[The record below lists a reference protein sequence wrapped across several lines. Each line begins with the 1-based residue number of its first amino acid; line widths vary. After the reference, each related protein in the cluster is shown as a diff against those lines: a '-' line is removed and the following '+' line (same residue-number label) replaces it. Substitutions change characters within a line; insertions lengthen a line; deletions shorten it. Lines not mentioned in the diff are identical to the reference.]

1 MARSV
6 GPGRLGLPRAAR
18 LMVVLLLPLLHLPY
32 QAEAH
37 VALTFPP
44 ARKYDLDFLDNS
56 RTKPPC
62 GMPKGSLKT
71 SFIEGSTFNVSWHLA
86 YPHRGGFRLEI
97 LDTKEKPIL
106 SLTPSSKERRF
117 VRDDATAQQFQVSLP
132 RNFTCRDCTLRLVRQ
147 ADEWGGN
154 YRFWSCADVDI
165 VPRREHHETC
175 SGHGKFIARCKC
187 DRKYYGP
194 RCEFWDECVT
204 NQDCGIQGT
213 CVDLGGTSLPRRQC
227 YCRLGWFGPGCNKK
241 SPIKSTDID
250 YSVYKAKTLSP
261 DLNVYWR
268 VLKEQKE
275 LEVVLKV
282 NGTSWVALGVRPRKL
297 TAECKNFPLIGAPG
311 DTSEAGIA
319 EPEPASEPTSEPGED
334 AKLRCASCS
343 NPTLSQNREQNQ
355 EQNRTLNR
363 ALSQVRNRVPSQ
375 AQNRNPN
382 RNLNLHPNLEQS
394 LMRSQV
400 NAKSCL
406 KMEEP
411 KSEPE
416 PGAEPT
422 AEPASEPTSE
432 PSSEPEPKS
441 EPEPAGEPEPES
453 ATEPTPE
460 PKGPA
465 KKSKR
470 AAATTPAAE
479 PEPEPKTEP
488 ASEPASKPKSK
499 PTAAATAAGPK
510 LKMNPYTPRHDF
522 NPMDCTDI
530 VIGTARGD
538 NHRVWDYY
546 TRDRSTPRMDSFWGG
561 KSDLTASGGFE
572 RDGVTTIVY
581 RRPLAASEPTDH
593 EIVDD
598 LMHVIWAR
606 GQEPGAYVHSP
617 PSGVEKETVS
627 VREFYQPDELKY
639 HGHRM
644 QRGVTQINF
653 LEEERKVP
661 VAAAGV
667 TATPES
673 TNGEGMIVPAGPV
686 GHELDNECH
695 GFYKYPRTCDPE
707 QANCEYFL
715 SWQTVA
721 RGEAVHFHLETKH
734 TATWTG
740 VGFSDDQRMSQT
752 DAIIGWVDKSG
763 RPFLMDTWINGYSA
777 PKLDDRQDL
786 YNASGAIQN
795 GRTVLD
801 FTRKRVTGD
810 ESDLA
815 FAEDRCLYMMFPI
828 EGGAFNPVNK
838 KLGKHASVPVVTD
851 TRVCIKSCAK
861 QFEQLLTVAATPAPD
876 RIAYG
881 ASIKLTNL
889 AAGFQVP
896 NSGTPEHRDLS
907 KSVTDT
913 FNGVLREVPGF
924 YRTDVQEFEKDADG
938 SVLVK
943 MNILVDKE
951 QKDGTKNPL
960 ADDPA
965 KLELTLHNLM
975 VNNLSSGKVGAFS
988 VDPTY
993 LEFTQLEG
1001 QASSPKE
1008 EYDLLPA
1015 GVRLYLILG
1024 CIAGLVFIA
1033 IVQATCTIIKTRRTN
1048 RLKDQLIPNSAWK
1061 DYSSNTNYAFDNF
1074 EPESK
1079 HHKGRSSDRGY
1090 SNGNSQQ
1097 TTLQMS
1103 HSPNKSQ
1110 YYEIDRTDGGG
1121 MPTHRN
1127 GNSGYPYPQ
1136 GQPRHGYD
1144 RTGDRSSYADRAYSL
1159 PRPMHQQQQQQMQ
1172 QRHHQ
1177 EMQSRPNNDYYT
1189 QDRRGKSRN
1198 NGSHYAG
1205 NGHQHQSQHH
1215 HQQQQQQQQ
1224 QQRPMPDSSDLYFTP
1239 TQRKYSGEV
1248 VRVFV
1253 DYNKD
1258 KK

>member
-6 GPGRLGLPRAAR
+6 GPGPGLPGAAR
-18 LMVVLLLPLLHLPY
+18 LMVLLCLLPLLPRPDP
-32 QAEAH
+32 AEAH

-117 VRDDATAQQFQVSLP
+117 VREDATAQQFQVSLP

-187 DRKYYGP
+187 DKKYYGP

-297 TAECKNFPLIGAPG
+297 TAECKNFPLIAAPG
-311 DTSEAGIA
+311 AAGSEAVSQHPSQNPTLNRNRA
-319 EPEPASEPTSEPGED
+319 QNLVQSRERSREQNRNLVQSQALSRSPNQSQNRHRNLEQNLMRNQSPRVNRNQVRNLPQNLPVNLLPSHRPSQPKSEPEPASEPG
-334 AKLRCASCS
+334 A
-343 NPTLSQNREQNQ
+343 
-355 EQNRTLNR
+355 
-363 ALSQVRNRVPSQ
+363 
-375 AQNRNPN
+375 
-382 RNLNLHPNLEQS
+382 
-394 LMRSQV
+394 
-400 NAKSCL
+400 
-406 KMEEP
+406 
-411 KSEPE
+411 E
-416 PGAEPT
+416 PGA
-422 AEPASEPTSE
+422 
-432 PSSEPEPKS
+432 EPEPKS
-441 EPEPAGEPEPES
+441 EPEPTSEPEPES

-488 ASEPASKPKSK
+488 ASEPAAKPKPK
-499 PTAAATAAGPK
+499 PTAAAAGPK
-510 LKMNPYTPRHDF
+510 LKLNSYTPRHDF

-561 KSDLTASGGFE
+561 KSDLTATGGFE

-617 PSGVEKETVS
+617 PSGVEKETAS

-653 LEEERKVP
+653 LEEEVQRKVA
-661 VAAAGV
+661 VAGTDAAGV
-667 TATPES
+667 TATPDGAS
-673 TNGEGMIVPAGPV
+673 GQGVIVPAGPV

-896 NSGTPEHRDLS
+896 DSGTPEHRDLS

-938 SVLVK
+938 SVVVK

-951 QKDGTKNPL
+951 MKNGTKNLL

-1008 EYDLLPA
+1008 EYELLPA

-1127 GNSGYPYPQ
+1127 GSSGYPYPP

-1159 PRPMHQQQQQQMQ
+1159 PRPMHQQQQQQQQQQMQ

-1177 EMQSRPNNDYYT
+1177 EMQSRPTGDYYT

-1205 NGHQHQSQHH
+1205 NGHQPQHQSLQQHH
-1215 HQQQQQQQQ
+1215 HQQQQQHQQ

>member
-1 MARSV
+1 MKRSDSGGMRPLLV
-6 GPGRLGLPRAAR
+6 AGF
-18 LMVVLLLPLLHLPY
+18 VVLVAASLQHA
-32 QAEAH
+32 AEAH

-56 RTKPPC
+56 RTKAPC

-86 YPHRGGFRLEI
+86 YPHRGGFRLEV
-97 LDTKEKPIL
+97 LDAKEKPVL
-106 SLTPSSKERRF
+106 NLTPSSKEKRF

-187 DRKYYGP
+187 DKKYYGQ
-194 RCEFWDECVT
+194 RCEFWDECVS

-227 YCRLGWFGPGCNKK
+227 YCRLGWFGPGCSKK
-241 SPIKSTDID
+241 SPIKSADID

-268 VLKEQKE
+268 VLKEQNE
-275 LEVVLKV
+275 IEVVLKV
-282 NGTSWVALGVRPRKL
+282 NGTSWVALGLRPRKM
-297 TAECKNFPLIGAPG
+297 TAECKNFPLLGGTTVGTTEGAV
-311 DTSEAGIA
+311 A
-319 EPEPASEPTSEPGED
+319 EPEPASEPNSGPEPE
-334 AKLRCASCS
+334 
-343 NPTLSQNREQNQ
+343 T
-355 EQNRTLNR
+355 
-363 ALSQVRNRVPSQ
+363 
-375 AQNRNPN
+375 
-382 RNLNLHPNLEQS
+382 
-394 LMRSQV
+394 
-400 NAKSCL
+400 
-406 KMEEP
+406 
-411 KSEPE
+411 EPE
-416 PGAEPT
+416 PGAEPG
-422 AEPASEPTSE
+422 AEPDAEPGAEPGAEPEPTSE
-432 PSSEPEPKS
+432 P
-441 EPEPAGEPEPES
+441 EPASEPEPES
-453 ATEPTPE
+453 ATEPSAE
-460 PKGPA
+460 PNKGV
-465 KKSKR
+465 SKR
-470 AAATTPAAE
+470 TKRDVTSSPAAE

-488 ASEPASKPKSK
+488 ASEPTVKAKPKPKS
-499 PTAAATAAGPK
+499 TATGQMLK
-510 LKMNPYTPRHDF
+510 LNPYTPRHDF

-546 TRDRSTPRMDSFWGG
+546 TRDRSTPRQDSFWGG
-561 KSDLTASGGFE
+561 KSDLTATGGFE
-572 RDGVTTIVY
+572 KDGVTTIVF
-581 RRPLAASEPTDH
+581 RRRLDATEPTDH
-593 EIVDD
+593 AIVDD

-606 GQEPGAYVHSP
+606 GQEPGSYVHSP
-617 PSGVEKETVS
+617 PSGIEKETAS
-627 VREFYQPDELKY
+627 VKEFYQPDELKY
-639 HGHRM
+639 HGHKM

-653 LEEERKVP
+653 LEGDRKEAVE
-661 VAAAGV
+661 AAPGIGLDAK
-667 TATPES
+667 AS
-673 TNGEGMIVPAGPV
+673 TDGDTIVPAGPV

-695 GFYKYPRTCDPE
+695 GFYKFPRTCDPK

-715 SWQTVA
+715 SWQIVS
-721 RGEAVHFHLETKH
+721 RGEAVHFHLETKN

-740 VGFSDDQRMSQT
+740 VGFSDDQKMSQT

-801 FTRKRVTGD
+801 FTRKRITGD

-815 FAEDRCLYMMFPI
+815 FTEDRCLYLMFPI

-838 KLGKHASVPVVTD
+838 KLGKHGSVPVVTD
-851 TRVCIKSCAK
+851 TRVCMKSCAK
-861 QFEQLLTVAATPAPD
+861 MFEQLQTIAATPAPD
-876 RIAYG
+876 RVAYG

-889 AAGFQVP
+889 ASGFQVP
-896 NSGTPEHRDLS
+896 DSGTPEYRDLS
-907 KSVTDT
+907 KSVADT
-913 FNGVLREVPGF
+913 FNGVLKEVSGF
-924 YRTDVQEFEKDADG
+924 HGTDVVDFEKNVDG
-938 SVLVK
+938 SVVVK

-951 QKDGTKNPL
+951 QKDGSRNVL
-960 ADDPA
+960 VDDPA
-965 KLELTLHNLM
+965 KLELTIHNLM

-1008 EYDLLPA
+1008 EYELLPA

-1024 CIAGLVFIA
+1024 CIAALVFIA
-1033 IVQATCTIIKTRRTN
+1033 IIQATCTIIKTQRTN

-1061 DYSSNTNYAFDNF
+1061 DYSANTNYAFDNF
-1074 EPESK
+1074 EPENKSS
-1079 HHKGRSSDRGY
+1079 HGKGRSSDRGY

-1110 YYEIDRTDGGG
+1110 YYEIDRTDGNG
-1121 MPTHRN
+1121 MPPHRGNGAENRN
-1127 GNSGYPYPQ
+1127 GNSGYPAYPPQ
-1136 GQPRHGYD
+1136 QSRHAYGD
-1144 RTGDRSSYADRAYSL
+1144 RTGERPSYTDRAYSL
-1159 PRPMHQQQQQQMQ
+1159 PRPMHQPQQMQ

-1177 EMQSRPNNDYYT
+1177 EMPSGRPANDYYT
-1189 QDRRGKSRN
+1189 QDRRGKARN
-1198 NGSHYAG
+1198 NGAHYAPSG
-1205 NGHQHQSQHH
+1205 NGSH
-1215 HQQQQQQQQ
+1215 HQQQQHQQQQ
-1224 QQRPMPDSSDLYFTP
+1224 HQRPMPDSSDLYFTP

>member
-1 MARSV
+1 MARSA
-6 GPGRLGLPRAAR
+6 GPGPGLPGAVR
-18 LMVVLLLPLLHLPY
+18 LMVMLVLPVVLHLG
-32 QAEAH
+32 AEAH

-97 LDTKEKPIL
+97 LDAREKPVL
-106 SLTPSSKERRF
+106 NLTPSSKEKRF
-117 VRDDATAQQFQVSLP
+117 VRDDVTAQQFQVSLP

-154 YRFWSCADVDI
+154 YRFWSCADVDV

-250 YSVYKAKTLSP
+250 YSVYKAKSLSP

-268 VLKEQKE
+268 VLREQSE

-282 NGTSWVALGVRPRKL
+282 NGTSWVALGWRPRKL
-297 TAECKNFPLIGAPG
+297 TAECKNFPLITAPG
-311 DTSEAGIA
+311 AAASSEAGVA
-319 EPEPASEPTSEPGED
+319 EPEPASEPTSEPE
-334 AKLRCASCS
+334 
-343 NPTLSQNREQNQ
+343 
-355 EQNRTLNR
+355 
-363 ALSQVRNRVPSQ
+363 
-375 AQNRNPN
+375 PN
-382 RNLNLHPNLEQS
+382 
-394 LMRSQV
+394 
-400 NAKSCL
+400 
-406 KMEEP
+406 
-411 KSEPE
+411 SEPE
-416 PGAEPT
+416 PGAEPS
-422 AEPASEPTSE
+422 AEPGAEPGA
-432 PSSEPEPKS
+432 EPEPKS
-441 EPEPAGEPEPES
+441 EPEPASEPGAEPNAEPEPNSEPEPGAEPTSEPASEPTSEPGNFVEPKGEPEPEPGAEPGAEPEPKSEPEPTGEPEPES
-453 ATEPTPE
+453 VTEPTPE
-460 PKGPA
+460 PKGQA
-465 KKSKR
+465 KKVKR

-488 ASEPASKPKSK
+488 ASEPAAKPKQK
-499 PTAAATAAGPK
+499 PTAAAGPK
-510 LKMNPYTPRHDF
+510 LNPYTPRHDF

-561 KSDLTASGGFE
+561 KSDLTATGGFE
-572 RDGVTTIVY
+572 RDGVTTIVF

-593 EIVDD
+593 AFVDD

-617 PSGVEKETVS
+617 PSGIEKEMAS

-661 VAAAGV
+661 AATSATGV
-667 TATPES
+667 TVTPDGAMAS
-673 TNGEGMIVPAGPV
+673 GDGVIVPAGPV
-686 GHELDNECH
+686 GHELDNDCH

-707 QANCEYFL
+707 QANCEYFI

-721 RGEAVHFHLETKH
+721 RGDAVHFHLETKH
-734 TATWTG
+734 TSSWTG

-752 DAIIGWVDKSG
+752 DAIIGWVDKNG

-801 FTRKRVTGD
+801 FTRKRITGD

-828 EGGAFNPVNK
+828 EGGVFNELNK
-838 KLGKHASVPVVTD
+838 KLGKHASVPYVTD

-861 QFEQLLTVAATPAPD
+861 QFEQLLNVAATPAPD

-896 NSGTPEHRDLS
+896 ASGTPEHRDLAN
-907 KSVTDT
+907 SVKDT

-924 YRTDVQEFEKDADG
+924 YKTDVQEFEKDADG
-938 SVLVK
+938 SVVVR

-951 QKDGTKNPL
+951 MKDGTKNPL

-975 VNNLSSGKVGAFS
+975 VNNLSSGKVGALS
-988 VDPTY
+988 VDPSY

-1001 QASSPKE
+1001 QASAPKE

-1079 HHKGRSSDRGY
+1079 NHKGRSSDRGY

-1121 MPTHRN
+1121 MPAHRN
-1127 GNSGYPYPQ
+1127 GNSGYPYPS

-1159 PRPMHQQQQQQMQ
+1159 PRPMHQQQQQQQMQ

-1177 EMQSRPNNDYYT
+1177 EMQSRPTNDYYT

-1205 NGHQHQSQHH
+1205 NGHQHPSQQ
-1215 HQQQQQQQQ
+1215 HQQHQQQQQ

>member
-1 MARSV
+1 M
-6 GPGRLGLPRAAR
+6 
-18 LMVVLLLPLLHLPY
+18 
-32 QAEAH
+32 Q
-37 VALTFPP
+37 
-44 ARKYDLDFLDNS
+44 
-56 RTKPPC
+56 
-62 GMPKGSLKT
+62 
-71 SFIEGSTFNVSWHLA
+71 
-86 YPHRGGFRLEI
+86 GGFRLEV
-97 LDTKEKPIL
+97 LDTKEKPVL
-106 SLTPSSKERRF
+106 NLTPSSKERRF
-117 VRDDATAQQFQVSLP
+117 VRDDATAQQYQVSLP

-187 DRKYYGP
+187 DKKYYGQ
-194 RCEFWDECVT
+194 RCEFWDECVS

-227 YCRLGWFGPGCNKK
+227 YCRLGWYGAGCNKK

-250 YSVYKAKTLSP
+250 YSVYKAKVLSP

-268 VLKEQKE
+268 VLKEQAE
-275 LEVVLKV
+275 VEVVLKV
-282 NGTSWVALGVRPRKL
+282 NGTSWVALGWRPRKL
-297 TAECKNFPLIGAPG
+297 TAECKNFPLIGGGGTAG
-311 DTSEAGIA
+311 EAGSA
-319 EPEPASEPTSEPGED
+319 EPEPASEPTSEPG
-334 AKLRCASCS
+334 KPIQS
-343 NPTLSQNREQNQ
+343 NGNWNSMLNVRYLQNPNLNRNLEQNPERNPVLSRAQNQEPNQNPNRIRNRLPNREQNQ
-355 EQNRTLNR
+355 NRK
-363 ALSQVRNRVPSQ
+363 V
-375 AQNRNPN
+375 N
-382 RNLNLHPNLEQS
+382 RNLEQNQPQS
-394 LMRSQV
+394 LSQRV
-400 NAKSCL
+400 SLRRNLLQNQNPKENL
-406 KMEEP
+406 NRNQEQNPVRNQP
-411 KSEPE
+411 KSEPEPTGEPEPEAASEPSAEPKANGKRTKRADTPAAKPEPEPKSE

-422 AEPASEPTSE
+422 AK
-432 PSSEPEPKS
+432 PK
-441 EPEPAGEPEPES
+441 
-453 ATEPTPE
+453 
-460 PKGPA
+460 PK
-465 KKSKR
+465 
-470 AAATTPAAE
+470 PAA
-479 PEPEPKTEP
+479 
-488 ASEPASKPKSK
+488 S
-499 PTAAATAAGPK
+499 K
-510 LKMNPYTPRHDF
+510 LKLNPYTPRHDF

-530 VIGTARGD
+530 VIGTARGE

-546 TRDRSTPRMDSFWGG
+546 TRDRSTPRVDSFWGG
-561 KSDLTASGGFE
+561 KSDLTATGGFE
-572 RDGVTTIVY
+572 KDGVTTIVF
-581 RRPLAASEPTDH
+581 RRKLEANEPTDH
-593 EIVDD
+593 AIVDD

-617 PSGVEKETVS
+617 PSGIEKETAS

-653 LEEERKVP
+653 LEEDLPKLPVPGAAPVQPKDGAGVP
-661 VAAAGV
+661 VAGSEGV
-667 TATPES
+667 
-673 TNGEGMIVPAGPV
+673 IVPAGPV

-695 GFYKYPRTCDPE
+695 GFYKFPRTCDPE

-721 RGEAVHFHLETKH
+721 RGEAVHFHLETKN

-740 VGFSDDQRMSQT
+740 VGFSDDQKMSQT

-801 FTRKRVTGD
+801 FTRKRITGD
-810 ESDLA
+810 DNDLA
-815 FAEDRCLYMMFPI
+815 FTEDRCLYLMFPI
-828 EGGAFNPVNK
+828 EGGAYNAVNK
-838 KLGKHASVPVVTD
+838 KVGKHGSVPVVTD

-861 QFEQLLTVAATPAPD
+861 MFEQLQTITAAPAPE
-876 RIAYG
+876 RFAYE
-881 ASIKLTNL
+881 AAIKLTNL

-896 NSGTPEHRDLS
+896 GSGTPEHRDLS
-907 KSVTDT
+907 KSVSET
-913 FNGVLREVPGF
+913 FNGVFKEVPGF
-924 YRTDVQEFEKDADG
+924 YQTDIMDFEKEADG
-938 SVLVK
+938 SVVVK

-951 QKDGTKNPL
+951 MKNGSRNAL

-965 KLELTLHNLM
+965 KLELTIHNLM

-1008 EYDLLPA
+1008 EYGVQSA
-1015 GVRLYLILG
+1015 SVRLYLILG

-1033 IVQATCTIIKTRRTN
+1033 IIQATCTIIKTRRTN

-1074 EPESK
+1074 EAEAK
-1079 HHKGRSSDRGY
+1079 AHHHKGRSADRGY

-1110 YYEIDRTDGGG
+1110 YYEIDRTDGGHG
-1121 MPTHRN
+1121 MTTAHRGNAGDPRN
-1127 GNSGYPYPQ
+1127 GSSGYPYAPGG

-1144 RTGDRSSYADRAYSL
+1144 RTGERSSSYADRAYSL
-1159 PRPMHQQQQQQMQ
+1159 PRPMHQQQQMQQQQQQQHHQQMQ
-1172 QRHHQ
+1172 Q
-1177 EMQSRPNNDYYT
+1177 SRSRNEYYT
-1189 QDRRGKSRN
+1189 QDRRGKSRGAPSG
-1198 NGSHYAG
+1198 NGGNHHYAPAG
-1205 NGHQHQSQHH
+1205 NGHHQQHH
-1215 HQQQQQQQQ
+1215 QQQQQ